1 MFDENALSAL
11 PPFSKANYQHSDA
24 KAYLTYYR
32 IDFVKKGIAQTQS
45 LGRLSLGGY
54 DIFTHQLNALNP
66 KGSIILIHGYFDH
79 SANLRPLVEYF
90 LKKSLNVIVFDL
102 PGHGLSSGDRSVI
115 HSFKSYQAIL
125 ADLMALLKERLDFPL
140 TLIGGHSTGGA
151 VAMQYV
157 LSQDFPEVEKLLL
170 IAPLVEPIGWP
181 WIKWQRRLAH
191 PFIKTIPRKYKKNTS
206 NQEFWHFI
214 RHKDPL
220 QTQVISVDWLKAL
233 EDWLTNDF
241 AHAALKKLPV
251 LMLQGKNDSTV
262 NGKRNALLLKE
273 KFPNME
279 CIFIDH
285 AGHQLINESY
295 QIKKSNFFFIDNFLS
310 DRVDS
315 MAKP

>member
-1 MFDENALSAL
+1 MFDANALSAL
-11 PPFSKANYQHSDA
+11 PPFSKANYQHTDA
-24 KAYLTYYR
+24 KAYLAYYR
-32 IDFVKKGIAQTQS
+32 INFVKQGIAQDQS
-45 LGRLSLGGY
+45 LGRLSLGSY
-54 DIFTHQLNALNP
+54 DIFTHQFTALNP
-66 KGSIILIHGYFDH
+66 TGSVILIHGYFDH
-79 SANLRPLVEYF
+79 SANLRPLIEHF

-115 HSFKSYQAIL
+115 HSFKTYQAVL
-125 ADLMALLKERLDFPL
+125 ADLIIFLKQRLDFPL
-140 TLIGGHSTGGA
+140 SLICGHSTGGA
-151 VAMQYV
+151 VAMQHV

-241 AHAALKKLPV
+241 APAAIKKLPV

-279 CIFIDH
+279 CVFINQ
-285 AGHQLINESY
+285 AKHQLVNESCD
-295 QIKKSNFFFIDNFLS
+295 IKKIIFNSIHNFLS
-310 DRVDS
+310 NHQTR
-315 MAKP
+315 